1 MSETIDEA
9 IFFDERDCRVAVDP
23 RNDECSTSL
32 WEKLQ
37 RTLHLIAK
45 TSLRGMSEVNDEAIF
60 FDSQDCHIAVAPRDD
75 EERRYSRNGKTHRS

>member
-9 IFFDERDCRVAVDP
+9 IFFDGRDCRVAVAP

-45 TSLRGMSEVNDEAIF
+45 TSLWEKSETIDEAVF
-60 FDSQDCHIAVAPRDD
+60 LDGQDCRVAVAPRND
-75 EERRYSRNGKTHRS
+75 ECSTSLRGMFQ